1 MPRIPDIFA
10 RSTTITEK
18 IMLKTN
24 EHYLVEFLLQCQ
36 PGQPKTRGNWEVD
49 HQGTPF
55 LLPSIGGITLNVQ
68 VGDSAFGWQG
78 DHIEPGVSCTADTQK
93 PYEHP
98 NVAVQ
103 IYSCAGNMATVVTGE
118 AKGATG
124 RVIGHHGGSEHV
136 IVDFERDVKEKLLY
150 TDTIIIRGKGQGMK
164 LTDYPEITLFNL
176 DPALLAAM
184 KIRELE
190 GGVLEVPVTTIIP
203 AFCMGSGIGSA
214 HVAKGD
220 YDIMTSDLET
230 IKEYGIDKIR
240 LGDFVALQD
249 HDNRYGRAYRKGA
262 VTIGIVVHAN
272 CLEAGHG
279 PGVTTLMTAATSLI
293 SPVIDPEAN
302 IADLLG
308 IGTMIAQRTTD

>member
-1 MPRIPDIFA
+1 
-10 RSTTITEK
+10 
-18 IMLKTN
+18 MLKTN

-68 VGDSAFGWQG
+68 VGDPAFGWQG

-190 GGVLEVPVTTIIP
+190 GGVLEVPVTTIVP

-262 VTIGIVVHAN
+262 VTIGIVVHSN

-279 PGVTTLMTAATSLI
+279 PGVTTLMTAASAI
-293 SPVIDPEAN
+293 IRPVIDPKAN
-302 IADLLG
+302 LADLLG
-308 IGTMIAQRTTD
+308 IGTTLKERG

>member
-1 MPRIPDIFA
+1 
-10 RSTTITEK
+10 
-18 IMLKTN
+18 MLNTN
-24 EHYLVEFLLQCQ
+24 EQFLIEFLLQCQ
-36 PGQPKTRGNWEVD
+36 PGQPRTRGNWEVD
-49 HQGTPF
+49 HNGNPF

-68 VGDSAFGWQG
+68 VGDPAFGWQG

-98 NVAVQ
+98 NVGLQ
-103 IYSCAGNMATVVTGE
+103 IYSCVGNIATIVTGE

-136 IVDFERDVKEKLLY
+136 IVDFERDIKEKLLY
-150 TDTIIIRGKGQGMK
+150 TDTIMIRGKGQGMK
-164 LTDYPEITLFNL
+164 LADYPGITLFNL
-176 DPALLAAM
+176 DPALLQAL

-190 GGVLEVPVTTIIP
+190 DGVLEVPVTTIIP
-203 AFCMGSGIGSA
+203 AVCMGSGIGSA

-220 YDIMTSDLET
+220 YDIMTSDPET
-230 IKEYGIDKIR
+230 VKEYGIDKIR
-240 LGDFVALQD
+240 LGDFVALLD

-262 VTIGIVVHAN
+262 VTIGIVVHSD

-279 PGVTTLMTAATSLI
+279 PGVTTLMTSASPLI
-293 SPVIDPEAN
+293 RPVIDPEAN

-308 IGTMIAQRTTD
+308 IGTRLNGKA

>member
-1 MPRIPDIFA
+1 
-10 RSTTITEK
+10 
-18 IMLKTN
+18 MLNTN
-24 EHYLVEFLLQCQ
+24 EQYLVEFLLQCQ
-36 PGQPKTRGNWEVD
+36 PGQPRTRGNWEVD
-49 HQGTPF
+49 HQGNPF

-68 VGDSAFGWQG
+68 VGDPAFGWQG

-93 PYEHP
+93 PFEHP
-98 NVAVQ
+98 NVGLQ
-103 IYSCAGNMATVVTGE
+103 IYSCVGNLATIVTGE

-164 LTDYPEITLFNL
+164 LADYADITLFNL
-176 DPALLAAM
+176 DPALLQAM
-184 KIRELE
+184 KIRELA
-190 GGVLEVPVTTIIP
+190 GGVLEVPVTTVIP
-203 AFCMGSGIGSA
+203 AVCMGSGIGSA

-230 IKEYGIDKIR
+230 VKEYGIDKIR
-240 LGDFVALQD
+240 LGDFVALLD

-262 VTIGIVVHAN
+262 VTIGIVVHSD

-279 PGVTTLMTAATSLI
+279 PGVTTLMTAASPLI
-293 SPVIDPEAN
+293 RPVIDPEAN
-302 IADLLG
+302 LADLLC
-308 IGTMIAQRTTD
+308 IGTRLKGKA